1 MKEFFLIL
9 TTVPSAEVAA
19 EIARRL
25 VEERLAACVTFSGP
39 CQSFYW
45 WEEKITQDQE
55 FMLFIKTRA
64 TLYGELEKRLK
75 ELHPYSVPEILAFRI
90 EQGSEPY
97 LSWLEK
103 ETKSPKQ
110 ERV

>member
-1 MKEFFLIL
+1 MNGFLLIL
-9 TTVPSAEVAA
+9 TTVPSAEVAS

-25 VEERLAACVTFSGP
+25 VEERLAACVTFTSP

-45 WEEKITQDQE
+45 WEEKISQDQE

-64 TLYGELEKRLK
+64 ALYAELEKRLK

-90 EQGSEPY
+90 EQGSEAY

-103 ETKSPKQ
+103 ETKRTNQ
-110 ERV
+110 QGV

>member
-1 MKEFFLIL
+1 MNAFFLIL
-9 TTVPSAEVAA
+9 TTVPSAEVAT

-25 VEERLAACVTFSGP
+25 VEERLAACVTFTGP

-45 WEEKITQDQE
+45 WEDKITQDQE
-55 FMLFIKTRA
+55 FMLFIKSKA
-64 TLYGELEKRLK
+64 ALFPELEKRLK
-75 ELHPYSVPEILAFRI
+75 ELHPYSVPEILAFRV
-90 EQGSEPY
+90 EQGSEAY